1 MSLESTLAGAEA
13 TASSWLLS
21 SRISKRETQTNLM
34 MEIIMSDIY
43 SLRSSTDVQD
53 TMMSQGRAGKK
64 KKKIPNAGP
73 CRPTRSGNLEGL
85 EIQKSGDSAK
95 GHGNGG
101 GRNLADGD
109 QARQRPQEESEENE
123 RR

>member
-64 KKKIPNAGP
+64 KKKKYQMQAPVDPLGP
-73 CRPTRSGNLEGL
+73 ET
-85 EIQKSGDSAK
+85 
-95 GHGNGG
+95 
-101 GRNLADGD
+101 
-109 QARQRPQEESEENE
+109 
-123 RR
+123 